1 MTVIGD
7 IQGIIT
13 RVGPWFVQN
22 KFAGAIRQAT
32 ALACDVAT
40 TQLAAGLRLS
50 QPLRCDSSALP
61 SLAKDRNITVY
72 PTESV
77 DSQRTRL
84 SQWNQLHKQRG
95 THQGELR
102 HAAPYFLPSQPVV
115 RIVHQSGDGL
125 SATWHS
131 FGTDVFGEP
140 AQYSVLKMS
149 PSNWDYDGR
158 TSAWSRFWVL
168 IYDTGYPSGNP
179 RWSSE
184 ASTYDT
190 AGLAYDGGTSYG
202 GVSSAQA
209 QDIVRLF
216 LTWKSAHS
224 RLAAVILVRPVVNA
238 SDAYVEPANAANYTV
253 APVTDHP
260 AWGNWGTDL
269 TTRPRNCLW
278 LYEDN
283 P

>member
-77 DSQRTRL
+77 DS
-84 SQWNQLHKQRG
+84 
-95 THQGELR
+95 
-102 HAAPYFLPSQPVV
+102 
-115 RIVHQSGDGL
+115 
-125 SATWHS
+125 HS